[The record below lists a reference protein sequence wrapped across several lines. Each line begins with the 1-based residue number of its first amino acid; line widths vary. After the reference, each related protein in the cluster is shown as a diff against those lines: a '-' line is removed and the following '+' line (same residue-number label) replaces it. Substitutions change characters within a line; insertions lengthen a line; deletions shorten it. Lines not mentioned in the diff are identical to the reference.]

1 MLNIL
6 YFSQKI
12 LSEERTEKFNEPRL
26 TQAFI
31 FDNNSN
37 SHLTDMQAF
46 VDPIQKVQF
55 CIVSEFVNAALAN
68 QQIAQYNEA
77 PTSGRKYKGVSMG
90 EGKYVTLA
98 DYDTLLTH
106 VADRI
111 VDFYIILNAA
121 KKHSSKNIGRL
132 KRLHITFSNKVK
144 SIGLNDCD
152 MVELHAGA
160 EIWDSFQTN
169 FSFNR
174 KSIKKSDSKDQTEK
188 YNALWELIH
197 SMTKDQALI
206 QRYNNAID
214 DFKYIL
220 WIRIVDIIEAPSI
233 REILNTL
240 NSAKNERNQ
249 IKKENRTTWQNMRI
263 HTSQDMSKSDTTTCN
278 NQIKALSFYP
288 ERLRPG
294 IHYIYPKLDGI
305 TNPTL
310 GLSIHCGASQEDI
323 QETFAEFPYHF
334 ARYKNQSLYDEDNFV
349 EVPEI
354 EKIKPLL
361 EKKVKY
367 NKYIKQANSIEK
379 TLVALLIWEEIEL
392 RGCRNFDA
400 AFTMCTPSTWIDAN
414 QTKEH
419 VDNLKKQL
427 CDNSKKFQTK

>member
-1 MLNIL
+1 M
-6 YFSQKI
+6 QK
-12 LSEERTEKFNEPRL
+12 
-26 TQAFI
+26 
-31 FDNNSN
+31 
-37 SHLTDMQAF
+37 
-46 VDPIQKVQF
+46 
-55 CIVSEFVNAALAN
+55 
-68 QQIAQYNEA
+68 
-77 PTSGRKYKGVSMG
+77 KYKGVSMG

-111 VDFYIILNAA
+111 VDFYVILNAA
-121 KKHSSKNIGRL
+121 KKHSSKNINRL
-132 KRLHITFSNKVK
+132 KSLHITFSNKVK

-160 EIWDSFQTN
+160 EIWDCFQTN

-174 KSIKKSDSKDQTEK
+174 KSIKKSDSKDQAEK

-206 QRYNNAID
+206 QKYNNAVD
-214 DFKYIL
+214 DFEYTL
-220 WIRIVDIIEAPSI
+220 WIRIADIIEAPSI

-240 NSAKNERNQ
+240 DSAKNERIK
-249 IKKENRTTWQNMRI
+249 IKKENRSTWLNMRI
-263 HTSQDMSKSDTTTCN
+263 HTCQDMSKSDTTTCN

-361 EKKVKY
+361 EKNMKH
-367 NKYIKQANSIEK
+367 NKYITQANSIEK

-392 RGCRNFDA
+392 RGCKDFKT
-400 AFTMCTPSTWIDAN
+400 AFSICTPSTWIDDS
-414 QTKEH
+414 QTKNH

-427 CDNSKKFQTK
+427 SDKYEKLSNEISGWYEKYMDLIGLSPEERSELEFINEFLFSEPDIPLRDIRESDFSS

>member
-1 MLNIL
+1 
-6 YFSQKI
+6 
-12 LSEERTEKFNEPRL
+12 
-26 TQAFI
+26 
-31 FDNNSN
+31 
-37 SHLTDMQAF
+37 
-46 VDPIQKVQF
+46 
-55 CIVSEFVNAALAN
+55 
-68 QQIAQYNEA
+68 
-77 PTSGRKYKGVSMG
+77 MG

-121 KKHSSKNIGRL
+121 KKHSSKNIERL

-174 KSIKKSDSKDQTEK
+174 KSIKKSDSKDQAEK

-206 QRYNNAID
+206 QKYNNAVD
-214 DFKYIL
+214 DFEYKL
-220 WIRIVDIIEAPSI
+220 WIRIADIIEAPSI

-240 NSAKNERNQ
+240 DSAKNERIK
-249 IKKENRTTWQNMRI
+249 IKKENRSTWLKMRI
-263 HTSQDMSKSDTTTCN
+263 HTCQDMFKSDTTTCN

-334 ARYKNQSLYDEDNFV
+334 ARYKNQARYGEDNFV

-361 EKKVKY
+361 EKPVNQ
-367 NKYIKQANSIEK
+367 NKYIKQVNSIEK

-392 RGCRNFDA
+392 RGCKDFKT
-400 AFTMCTPSTWIDAN
+400 AFSICTPPTWIDDS

-427 CDNSKKFQTK
+427 CRKLKYLSGKINDWYEKYMDLIGLSPEERSELEFINEVLFSESDIPLCDIRESDF

>member
-1 MLNIL
+1 
-6 YFSQKI
+6 
-12 LSEERTEKFNEPRL
+12 
-26 TQAFI
+26 
-31 FDNNSN
+31 
-37 SHLTDMQAF
+37 
-46 VDPIQKVQF
+46 
-55 CIVSEFVNAALAN
+55 
-68 QQIAQYNEA
+68 
-77 PTSGRKYKGVSMG
+77 MG

-111 VDFYIILNAA
+111 VDFYVILNAA
-121 KKHSSKNIGRL
+121 KKHSMKNINRL

-144 SIGLNDCD
+144 SIGLNDYD
-152 MVELHAGA
+152 MVELHSSA
-160 EIWDSFQTN
+160 EIWDCFQTN
-169 FSFNR
+169 YSFNR
-174 KSIKKSDSKDQTEK
+174 KSIKKSDSKDQAEK

-206 QRYNNAID
+206 QKYNNAVD
-214 DFKYIL
+214 DFEYKL
-220 WIRIVDIIEAPSI
+220 WIRIADIIEAPSI

-240 NSAKNERNQ
+240 DSAKNERIK
-249 IKKENRTTWQNMRI
+249 IKKENRSTWLKMRI
-263 HTSQDMSKSDTTTCN
+263 HTCQDMSKSDTTTCN

-334 ARYKNQSLYDEDNFV
+334 ARYKNQARYGEDNFV

-361 EKKVKY
+361 EKSMKQ
-367 NKYIKQANSIEK
+367 NKYIKQVNSIEK

-392 RGCRNFDA
+392 RGCKDFNT
-400 AFTMCTPSTWIDAN
+400 AFSICTPPTWIDDS

-427 CDNSKKFQTK
+427 CRKLKYLSGKINDWYEKYMDLIGLSPEERSELEFINEVLFSESDIPLRDIRESDF